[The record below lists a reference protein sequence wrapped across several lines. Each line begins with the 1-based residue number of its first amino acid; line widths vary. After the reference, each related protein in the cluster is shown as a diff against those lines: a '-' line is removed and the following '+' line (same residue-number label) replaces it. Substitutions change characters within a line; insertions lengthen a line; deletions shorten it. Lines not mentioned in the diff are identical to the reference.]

1 MLKGIIRQGQQ
12 SGAGANLS
20 TKRLLQ
26 MRNQG
31 LLKNSMV
38 TGAALRPLYAVIN
51 RTLKNV
57 DNSTLNTV
65 RNNIIKASEEIE
77 KFKQYANLP
86 PLYGVGG
93 TAIGGYEPLVLPDA
107 PYLPEMESNRE
118 YCLVLDLDE
127 TLVHY
132 FEVGSEGTF
141 LIRPGCDQFLTEMA
155 EIYEVVIFTAAMQD
169 VSILIM

>member
-1 MLKGIIRQGQQ
+1 
-12 SGAGANLS
+12 
-20 TKRLLQ
+20 

-31 LLKNSMV
+31 LLKSSMV
-38 TGAALRPLYAVIN
+38 TGAALRPLYSVIN

-57 DNSTLNTV
+57 DSLSIGQV

-107 PYLPEMESNRE
+107 PYLKDIEGKE

-141 LIRPGCDQFLTEMA
+141 LVRPGCDQFLTEMA

-169 VSILIM
+169 VSNQLFRF

>member
-1 MLKGIIRQGQQ
+1 
-12 SGAGANLS
+12 
-20 TKRLLQ
+20 
-26 MRNQG
+26 
-31 LLKNSMV
+31 MV
-38 TGAALRPLYAVIN
+38 TGAALRPLYSVIN

-57 DNSTLNTV
+57 DNYTIGQV

-93 TAIGGYEPLVLPDA
+93 TAIGGYEALPTPEA
-107 PYLPEMESNRE
+107 PYLVEMSKEFQDKGG

-141 LIRPGCDQFLTEMA
+141 LVRPGCDQFLTEMA
-155 EIYEVVIFTAAMQD
+155 EIYEVVIFTAAM
-169 VSILIM
+169 

>member
-1 MLKGIIRQGQQ
+1 
-12 SGAGANLS
+12 
-20 TKRLLQ
+20 

-31 LLKNSMV
+31 LLKSSVV
-38 TGAALRPLYAVIN
+38 TGAALRPLYSVIN
-51 RTLKNV
+51 RALKNMETCSI
-57 DNSTLNTV
+57 NQV

-86 PLYGVGG
+86 QLYGVGG
-93 TAIGGYEPLVLPDA
+93 TAIGGYEPLQTPDA
-107 PYLPEMESNRE
+107 PYLTPIEGKE

-141 LIRPGCDQFLTEMA
+141 LVRPGCDQFLTEMA

-169 VSILIM
+169 VSYLFLI

>member
-1 MLKGIIRQGQQ
+1 M
-12 SGAGANLS
+12 S
-20 TKRLLQ
+20 TKRILQ

-31 LLKNSMV
+31 LLKSSAV
-38 TGAALRPLYAVIN
+38 TGAALRPLYSVIN
-51 RTLKNV
+51 RALKSLEQV
-57 DNSTLNTV
+57 SLAQV

-93 TAIGGYEPLVLPDA
+93 TAIGGYEPLKSPDP
-107 PYLPEMESNRE
+107 PYLPPAEGGTG

-141 LIRPGCDQFLTEMA
+141 LVRPGCDKFLTEMA

-169 VSILIM
+169 VSNIHFH

>member
-1 MLKGIIRQGQQ
+1 
-12 SGAGANLS
+12 
-20 TKRLLQ
+20 
-26 MRNQG
+26 
-31 LLKNSMV
+31 MV
-38 TGAALRPLYAVIN
+38 TGAALRPLYSTIH
-51 RTLKNV
+51 RTLKSLV
-57 DNSTLNTV
+57 SDLATLSQV
-65 RNNIIKASEEIE
+65 RNQIIKASEEIE

-93 TAIGGYEPLVLPDA
+93 TAIGGYEPLKTPDA
-107 PYLPEMESNRE
+107 PYLTEIQSDRE

-141 LIRPGCDQFLTEMA
+141 LVRPGCDQFLTEMA

-169 VSILIM
+169 VSKSYFPIFLMFFLLFHSMLTGY